1 MSPAKKNTMMSF
13 NSPPPIKDDE
23 KLLTLIRTRD
33 STLNKDLREWAQKQI
48 DIIHETKTLNDSKD

>member
-1 MSPAKKNTMMSF
+1 MAAKENTMMSF
-13 NSPPPIKDDE
+13 NSPPPTSDDE

-48 DIIHETKTLNDSKD
+48 NIIHETKTLNDSKD

>member
-1 MSPAKKNTMMSF
+1 MMSF
-13 NSPPPIKDDE
+13 NSPPPTSDDE

-33 STLNKDLREWAQKQI
+33 ATLNKDLREWAQKQI

>member
-1 MSPAKKNTMMSF
+1 MAAKKNTMMSF
-13 NSPPPIKDDE
+13 NSPPPTSDDE

-48 DIIHETKTLNDSKD
+48 NIIHETKTLNDSKD

>member
-13 NSPPPIKDDE
+13 NSPPPTRDDE

-33 STLNKDLREWAQKQI
+33 STINKDLREWAQKQI

>member
-1 MSPAKKNTMMSF
+1 MAAKENTMMSF
-13 NSPPPIKDDE
+13 NSPPPTSDDE

-33 STLNKDLREWAQKQI
+33 STMNKDLREWAQKQI

>member
-1 MSPAKKNTMMSF
+1 MMSF

-33 STLNKDLREWAQKQI
+33 ATLNKDLREWAQKQI

>member
-13 NSPPPIKDDE
+13 SYPPPTREDE

-33 STLNKDLREWAQKQI
+33 ATINKDLREWAQKQI